1 MPSPI
6 NFDYSG
12 LVAGAV
18 ANASDIEDAFD
29 LINTYLNAG
38 IPTTDLAKPKNLVSV
53 TFNIETLLT
62 GTPEVR
68 GFKAPASTE
77 FVHVETIIFKYS
89 SGSAGTGLLAV
100 TLHDS
105 YAEAAA
111 DSDAKVAGLSIADDA
126 AVGAM
131 DTSTTSYTFSAGSTI
146 FVRVEATTNT
156 VLNTMVTMWFKTT
169 HVAD

>member
-6 NFDYSG
+6 NFNYTN
-12 LVAGAV
+12 LVAGGV
-18 ANASDIEDAFD
+18 ANASDLTAAFD

-53 TFNIETLLT
+53 TFNIESTAT
-62 GTPEVR
+62 ATPEIR
-68 GFKAPASTE
+68 GFKAPAGIE
-77 FVHVETIIFKYS
+77 FVHVETIIYKYS
-89 SGSAGTGLLAV
+89 SGSSGTGLLAV

-126 AVGAM
+126 ALGTMVS
-131 DTSTTSYTFSAGSTI
+131 STTEHTFASGATI
-146 FVRVEATTNT
+146 FVRVEATTNA
-156 VLNTMVTMWFKTT
+156 VLNTMVTMWFRTE
-169 HVAD
+169 HVA